1 MRRQSTVR
9 DCRVALVSLVTALSG
24 AALPACVGAGEETTG
39 TININLVGQ
48 APSGT
53 VYRLRDATIVV
64 QGPTASR
71 SFDTEDDPDR
81 TSLSAN
87 VVVGSYSSTL
97 QPGWRIERVEG
108 PSALTVPAELKS
120 TNPVQFAVAE
130 NQRTAV
136 PLRFRVLGEDVDLT
150 QGYDIVLD
158 IEEPSEVEVEPN
170 EDGTPSVG
178 GFGTQGNDFATA
190 NADANGAFTGS
201 TLLLAKIAP
210 LGDEDV
216 FAFENPSAGPVLV
229 RFDLWNSALG
239 VGAPCGAT
247 IDTVLVIRNAAGAA
261 LATNN
266 DRNGLAD
273 RCSGLEI
280 ALAAGERV
288 YAHALAYNDNLPIA
302 GYVLQAVYTT
312 PVCGNDALE
321 PGEQC
326 DDGNTAGGDGC
337 SATCQAELVL
347 EAEPNNTFA
356 EADASALQLT
366 GRATIQGSISAP
378 GDVDIY
384 RLTLAAP
391 AVVRFETFATPFDC
405 NMATVVRLFD
415 AAGAPIIADLAGAGI
430 SQCGALVFRLDAGTA
445 FVQVEEPGNDAA
457 IASYVL
463 DVSIQEDRGAESE
476 PIGEQGG
483 NDTIATAS
491 TNLLGGRDV
500 VVFGDHSL
508 ETDVDIYAI
517 QVPPRARIRAEII
530 EGDRAVETCESNG
543 VDSTLSLL
551 DETGALITSD
561 WDGGRGYC
569 SLLDGTGS
577 TPRNASARNDSP
589 VARTLFLRV
598 QATGTIAQRQFQY
611 RLQVT
616 LR

>member
-1 MRRQSTVR
+1 M
-9 DCRVALVSLVTALSG
+9 TALSG
-24 AALPACVGAGEETTG
+24 AALPACVGAGDGTTG
-39 TININLVGQ
+39 TINVNLVGQ

-53 VYRLRDATIVV
+53 MYRLRDATIVV
-64 QGPTASR
+64 QGPTTSS

-87 VVVGSYSSTL
+87 VVVGNYSSTL
-97 QPGWRIERVEG
+97 QPGWRLERVEG
-108 PSALTVPAELKS
+108 PSTTTVPAELKS
-120 TNPVQFAVAE
+120 TNPVHFTVAE
-130 NQRTAV
+130 DQRTTV
-136 PLRFRVLGEDVDLT
+136 PLRFRVLGEDIDLT

-158 IEEPSEVEVEPN
+158 IEEPTEVEPN

-201 TLLLAKIAP
+201 TLVLAKIAP

-216 FAFENPSAGPVLV
+216 FAFENTSAGPVLV

-247 IDTVLVIRNAAGAA
+247 IDTALVIRDAAGAA

-266 DRNGLAD
+266 DRNGGAD

-280 ALAAGERV
+280 ALAAGQRV

-312 PVCGNDALE
+312 PVCGNGAIE

-337 SATCQAELVL
+337 SAICQAELVA
-347 EAEPNNTFA
+347 EAEPNDTFV

-366 GRATIQGSISAP
+366 GRATIQGSIATP

-391 AVVRFETFATPFDC
+391 AVVRFETFTTPFDC
-405 NMATVVRLFD
+405 NASTVVRLFD
-415 AAGAPIIADLAGAGI
+415 AAGAPIVADTVGSGI
-430 SQCGALVFRLDAGTA
+430 SLCGALVFRLDAGA
-445 FVQVEEPGNDAA
+445 VFVQVEESGNNAA

-463 DVSIQEDRGAESE
+463 DVSLQEDRGAESE
-476 PIGEQGG
+476 PIGEQGA

-517 QVPPRARIRAEII
+517 QVPPRGRIRAEII

-561 WDGGRGYC
+561 YDGGRGYC

-577 TPRNASARNDSP
+577 TPRNSFARNDST
-589 VARTLFLRV
+589 VARTMYLRV
-598 QATGTIAQRQFQY
+598 QATGTTAQRQFQY